1 MNAGKKLIRNTVFG
15 LWGTAALFVA
25 LNRLN
30 SGEAAEGTSS
40 FLTLG
45 LRQEREP
52 TPNPQIDLASAR
64 DFSRLSVRGPLSV
77 EVVGATAYKVT
88 LTPEAGQSPKVR
100 AWLKDGVLHVDG
112 GEAQGQQGVLR
123 VETPTMNRI
132 DFANQ
137 RVTVRGLNAPELSL
151 YTYRGGVARLEQ
163 NHVGSWRVFSSESLD
178 LQVDEATFAAGT
190 LKANGDVLIR
200 RAP

>member
-15 LWGTAALFVA
+15 LWGTVALFVG

-40 FLTLG
+40 VLSLG

-52 TPNPQIDLASAR
+52 ATNPQIDLSAAR
-64 DFSRLSVRGPLSV
+64 DFNRLSVRGPLSV
-77 EVVGATAYKVT
+77 EVVGAVAYKVT
-88 LTPEAGQSPKVR
+88 LTPAAGQSPQVR
-100 AWLKDGVLHVDG
+100 AWLNQGVLHVDA
-112 GEAQGQQGVLR
+112 GEELGVQGVLR
-123 VETPTMNRI
+123 VETPTMQRI
-132 DFANQ
+132 DAANQ
-137 RVTVRGLNAPELSL
+137 RVTVHGLNAPELSL
-151 YTYRGGVARLEQ
+151 FTHRGGVARLEQ
-163 NHVGSWRVFSSESLD
+163 NQVGSWRVFSSESLD

-190 LKANGDVLIR
+190 LKANGDVVIR

>member
-1 MNAGKKLIRNTVFG
+1 MNAGKKLVRNTVFG
-15 LWGTAALFVA
+15 LWGTAVLFVG
-25 LNRLN
+25 LNRLH
-30 SGEAAEGTSS
+30 SGEAAEGISS
-40 FLTLG
+40 FLSLG

-112 GEAQGQQGVLR
+112 GEAQGLQGVLR

-132 DFANQ
+132 DAANQ
-137 RVTVRGLNAPELSL
+137 RVTVHGLNAPELSL
-151 YTYRGGVARLEQ
+151 YTYRVGVVRLEQ
-163 NHVGSWRVFSSESLD
+163 NQVGRWRVFSSEPLD

-190 LKANGDVLIR
+190 WKAFGEVEIR